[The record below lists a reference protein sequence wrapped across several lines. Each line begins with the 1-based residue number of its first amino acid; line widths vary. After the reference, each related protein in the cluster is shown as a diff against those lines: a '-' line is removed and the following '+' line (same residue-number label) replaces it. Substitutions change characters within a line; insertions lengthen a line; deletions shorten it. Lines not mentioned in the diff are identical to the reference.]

1 MGVPVRQPVSDP
13 VAMVRRL
20 NARAYHPRKTAILPE
35 AIPGVQAQRLNVNIY
50 TVNVI
55 VFC

>member
-20 NARAYHPRKTAILPE
+20 NARAYHSKKQRFCRRLF
-35 AIPGVQAQRLNVNIY
+35 QAHKHRDSM
-50 TVNVI
+50 
-55 VFC
+55 